1 MIEELE
7 KETHTIKMDK
17 ELYEQMLSRFS
28 RILHPNHHI
37 MIDLEFTLIQLLGRR
52 PTPLNLAKN
61 EICADDDTRTNL
73 NERYKIH
80 VKYHLDT
87 NKISKVLVDIISL
100 TFKFHCSPE
109 STAIAQSVS
118 EAERKLN
125 LCRKVLAV
133 IGILT
138 PGKVRMR
145 GMFLSEMYGIIVYLA
160 KYSFGKGKIG
170 IDEYLER

>member
-1 MIEELE
+1 MIDELE

-61 EICADDDTRTNL
+61 EIWADDDTRTNL

-87 NKISKVLVDIISL
+87 NKL
-100 TFKFHCSPE
+100 
-109 STAIAQSVS
+109 
-118 EAERKLN
+118 
-125 LCRKVLAV
+125 
-133 IGILT
+133 
-138 PGKVRMR
+138 
-145 GMFLSEMYGIIVYLA
+145 
-160 KYSFGKGKIG
+160 
-170 IDEYLER
+170 

>member
-1 MIEELE
+1 M
-7 KETHTIKMDK
+7 H
-17 ELYEQMLSRFS
+17 F
-28 RILHPNHHI
+28 
-37 MIDLEFTLIQLLGRR
+37 
-52 PTPLNLAKN
+52 
-61 EICADDDTRTNL
+61 
-73 NERYKIH
+73 
-80 VKYHLDT
+80 KYNLDT
-87 NKISKVLVDIISL
+87 NEISKFLVDILSL

-118 EAERKLN
+118 EAERKLF

-160 KYSFGKGKIG
+160 KYSFGKGTIG

>member
-52 PTPLNLAKN
+52 PSPLNLAKN
-61 EICADDDTRTNL
+61 EICADDDTRRNL

-80 VKYHLDT
+80 FKYHLDT
-87 NKISKVLVDIISL
+87 NKL
-100 TFKFHCSPE
+100 
-109 STAIAQSVS
+109 
-118 EAERKLN
+118 
-125 LCRKVLAV
+125 
-133 IGILT
+133 
-138 PGKVRMR
+138 
-145 GMFLSEMYGIIVYLA
+145 Y
-160 KYSFGKGKIG
+160 
-170 IDEYLER
+170 